1 MTDVANGD
9 HPTRPSSY
17 GDLFDRLDRIED
29 KLDRR
34 LDTLDGKVDRVDVKV
49 DLTTARIDRLEGKLE
64 GSLGLVKWLGPAGI
78 GALIYG
84 VLTSQGYI

>member
-1 MTDVANGD
+1 MSDVANGD

-34 LDTLDGKVDRVDVKV
+34 LNSMDTKVDG
-49 DLTTARIDRLEGKLE
+49 LTSRLDRMEG
-64 GSLGLVKWLGPAGI
+64 GLGMLKWLGPTGI
-78 GALIYG
+78 AALIFG
-84 VLTSQGYI
+84 VSKSLGLI

>member
-9 HPTRPSSY
+9 HPIRPSSY

-34 LDTLDGKVDRVDVKV
+34 LNSMDIKVDG
-49 DLTTARIDRLEGKLE
+49 LTSRLDRMEG
-64 GSLGLVKWLGPAGI
+64 GLGMVKWLGPTGLAALVIGVARTAG
-78 GALIYG
+78 LI
-84 VLTSQGYI
+84 